1 MRKTVIGIGT
11 ISALF
16 GGYSIFKKS
25 YNPDELHHASNSDLN
40 ENLKLKLVQVVFRH
54 GARTPLS
61 SPEYLPKIKYTEE
74 MLKHG
79 QHTYVPYDTK
89 NMHGENVDIAK
100 TIYKQKDKTYGE
112 KHHGELTAKGA
123 DQMHQL
129 GVMLRKQ
136 YITDLQFVPSEFSDL
151 ITVRSTAVKRAVE
164 SARCTLAGKYKF
176 YVNVFL
182 T

>member
-1 MRKTVIGIGT
+1 MVTKKAVVAIGT
-11 ISALF
+11 ISAVVGSYTLF
-16 GGYSIFKKS
+16 KRSKQQDK
-25 YNPDELHHASNSDLN
+25 LHTPTGIVLD

-61 SPEYLPKIKYTEE
+61 SPDYLPKIKYTEE

-89 NMHGENVDIAK
+89 NVHGEDVDISK

-112 KHHGELTAKGA
+112 LHHGELTAKGA

-129 GVMLRKQ
+129 GVILRNH
-136 YITDLQFVPSEFSDL
+136 YFTDLKFVPSEYSDV

-164 SARCTLAGKYKF
+164 SARCTLAGTDADT
-176 YVNVFL
+176 L
-182 T
+182 TF